1 MFIQQGII
9 YWFSS
14 ITLHFAKFCGL
25 KKMYLRATNVATYN
39 MYIKMGMKTIKEINV
54 SDEKTGLKDYR
65 IRLLAFDLDDFK
77 WSSSM
82 L

>member
-1 MFIQQGII
+1 
-9 YWFSS
+9 
-14 ITLHFAKFCGL
+14 
-25 KKMYLRATNVATYN
+25 MYLRATNVATYN

-65 IRLLAFDLDDFK
+65 IKLLVLDIDDFK
-77 WSSSM
+77 WTSSM

>member
-1 MFIQQGII
+1 
-9 YWFSS
+9 
-14 ITLHFAKFCGL
+14 
-25 KKMYLRATNVATYN
+25 MYLRATNVATYN
-39 MYIKMGMKTIKEINV
+39 MYIKMGMKTIEEINV

-65 IRLLAFDLDDFK
+65 IKLLFLDIDDFK